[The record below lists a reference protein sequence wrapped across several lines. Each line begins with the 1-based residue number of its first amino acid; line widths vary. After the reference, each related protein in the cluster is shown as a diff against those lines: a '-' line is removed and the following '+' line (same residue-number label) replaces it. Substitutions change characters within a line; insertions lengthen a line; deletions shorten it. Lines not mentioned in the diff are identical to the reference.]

1 MSNLPCLGE
10 SLAGDRGDHLPPDEF
25 RKAESNT
32 YNPLELSRL
41 WKVEDTNLGPVERS
55 SREPG
60 AAELNYQDLGDEGRQ
75 PNDAEDTVTQE
86 ALEHG

>member
-1 MSNLPCLGE
+1 M
-10 SLAGDRGDHLPPDEF
+10 
-25 RKAESNT
+25 
-32 YNPLELSRL
+32 
-41 WKVEDTNLGPVERS
+41 EDTNLGPVERS